1 MSIPQ
6 ANEWILKNQGKATEI
21 LQQKFTEKMDTY
33 DKFKRDFGC
42 RHQDINMVS
51 VQGQVQYLA
60 KVNNGKLQLEHYRFN
75 QLVKVITLN
84 EDLSQ
89 GHSSLVSYQQ
99 CGNFIYYFK
108 VKPTEDDQ
116 IQETLPT
123 DITANPALNRGIS
136 TMSLQK
142 NIKKYS
148 LELCQYDMSL
158 DSLDNEPIIV

>member
-1 MSIPQ
+1 MTIPQ

-84 EDLSQ
+84 EDL
-89 GHSSLVSYQQ
+89 
-99 CGNFIYYFK
+99 
-108 VKPTEDDQ
+108 
-116 IQETLPT
+116 
-123 DITANPALNRGIS
+123 
-136 TMSLQK
+136 
-142 NIKKYS
+142 
-148 LELCQYDMSL
+148 
-158 DSLDNEPIIV
+158 